1 MVAGPNHYE
10 ILGVSPKATP
20 DEIDKAFR
28 RLALELHPDL
38 NDSDPNAKKKFQIV
52 QRAASVLRDP
62 KSREAYDLEVMAS
75 GGESSQVPDAT
86 SVGGQS
92 HRRTHSTVTSQSTAT
107 SPSRVEWDDVVCIFV
122 CLAVVIGAIAHY
134 QDNSE
139 SARDPA
145 RANDE
150 FRAELAHSIAS
161 LPRDGSETADEIR
174 RRRQDAIR
182 RMMEEAEQNEFQT
195 APNQARE
202 GVEPYAERDDRTPSP
217 VPPFP
222 PLPVD
227 PRAERDDGTQSPM
240 DHWNRDLRTR
250 IEPPRED
257 REIGTTTDD
266 LMREEQSG
274 QMVER
279 ETGEVADKRASS
291 SMREWW
297 KESEPIH
304 SFDDLIPGI
313 QQNLFRR
320 SAEELMQNSLLREN
334 LRTIAV
340 QSGSMVAAPA
350 ARMLGAPD
358 LAGAIH
364 RANEAVQRQMVVR
377 DKEGP
382 IPPGVAQVI
391 RTVVAV
397 LPAAGIFILVLFRVF
412 RVTPPKASPKPEG
425 RVLTTSNCIAIL
437 LAAVVLGTIVFETQ
451 AVLRLFL
458 SANR

>member
-1 MVAGPNHYE
+1 
-10 ILGVSPKATP
+10 VSPKATP

-75 GGESSQVPDAT
+75 GGVSSQVPDTTRA
-86 SVGGQS
+86 GERS
-92 HRRTHSTVTSQSTAT
+92 HRRTHSTVTRKSTAT
-107 SPSRVEWDDVVCIFV
+107 SPSRMEWVDVVCIFV
-122 CLAVVIGAIAHY
+122 GLAVVIWAIAHHR
-134 QDNSE
+134 DNSE
-139 SARDPA
+139 PARDPA

-150 FRAELAHSIAS
+150 FRAELAHSIDS

-217 VPPFP
+217 VPP
-222 PLPVD
+222 LPVD
-227 PRAERDDGTQSPM
+227 PRAEQDDGTQSPM
-240 DHWNRDLRTR
+240 DHWNRDLRTKM
-250 IEPPRED
+250 EPPRED
-257 REIGTTTDD
+257 REIGSATDD
-266 LMREEQSG
+266 LMRDEQWG

-279 ETGEVADKRASS
+279 GTGEVVDKRASS
-291 SMREWW
+291 SMKEWW
-297 KESEPIH
+297 EGYEGIND
-304 SFDDLIPGI
+304 FDDLILGI

-391 RTVVAV
+391 RTVVSV

-412 RVTPPKASPKPEG
+412 RVTPPKVSPKPEG
-425 RVLTTSNCIAIL
+425 RVLTTSNCMAVL